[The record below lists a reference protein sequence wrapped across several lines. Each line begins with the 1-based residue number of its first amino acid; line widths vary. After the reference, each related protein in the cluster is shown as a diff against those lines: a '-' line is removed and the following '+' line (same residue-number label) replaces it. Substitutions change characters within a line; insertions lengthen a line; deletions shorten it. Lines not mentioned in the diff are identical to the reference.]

1 MRKYLIAGLLIW
13 MPLGVTV
20 LVINFLITS
29 FDQVLLLL
37 PPEYRPDNLLGFHI
51 PGLGLLMSLIVIFST
66 GIIVANY
73 FGGHLVR
80 FWEGLLS
87 KIPLVRSIYSA
98 VKQVTEAFVGSE
110 QSFQKAYLV
119 EYPRR
124 GTWTI
129 AFQTSSRIGEAQMKT
144 GLSQVVSIFVPT
156 TPNPTSG
163 FFLMVPEHDLIP
175 LDMTVEQ
182 ALKMV
187 ISGGVVV
194 PDFPPESAEPIA
206 PADNNTSAKHPAV
219 AATQT
224 TQVTKEV

>member
-1 MRKYLIAGLLIW
+1 MRKYIIAGLLVW
-13 MPLGVTV
+13 LPLGVTV
-20 LVINFLITS
+20 VVVNFLVNS

-37 PPEYRPDNLLGFHI
+37 PIDYRPDSLIGFHV
-51 PGLGLLMSLIVIFST
+51 PGLGLVVSMTIIILTGVIA
-66 GIIVANY
+66 ANY
-73 FGGHLVR
+73 FGERLVDL
-80 FWEGLLS
+80 WERGLGR
-87 KIPLVRSIYSA
+87 IPLVRSIYSA

-119 EYPRR
+119 EYPRI

-129 AFQTSSRIGEAQMKT
+129 AFQTSTKMGEAQCKT
-144 GLSQVVSIFVPT
+144 GLAQAVNVFVPT

-163 FFLMVPEHDLIP
+163 FFLMVSEQDLIP

-194 PDFPPESAEPIA
+194 PDVGDQSCHQGKMI
-206 PADNNTSAKHPAV
+206 
-219 AATQT
+219 
-224 TQVTKEV
+224 KEEMA

>member
-1 MRKYLIAGLLIW
+1 MRKYIIAGLLVW
-13 MPLGVTV
+13 LPLGVTV
-20 LVINFLITS
+20 VVINFLVNS

-37 PPEYRPDNLLGFHI
+37 PADYRPDSLIGFHV
-51 PGLGLLMSLIVIFST
+51 PGLGLLVSMS
-66 GIIVANY
+66 IIVLTGVVAANY
-73 FGGHLVR
+73 FGERLVDL
-80 FWEGLLS
+80 WERGLGR
-87 KIPLVRSIYSA
+87 IPLVRSIYSA

-119 EYPRR
+119 EYPRI

-129 AFQTSSRIGEAQMKT
+129 AFQTSNKMGEAQCKT
-144 GLSQVVSIFVPT
+144 GLAQAVNVFVPT

-163 FFLMVPEHDLIP
+163 FFLMVSEQDLIP

-194 PDFPPESAEPIA
+194 PDMGDHSCHQGKMI
-206 PADNNTSAKHPAV
+206 
-219 AATQT
+219 
-224 TQVTKEV
+224 KEDKA

>member
-1 MRKYLIAGLLIW
+1 MRQAVHSSKFYFVGFMRKYLIAGLLVW
-13 MPLGVTV
+13 LPLGVTV
-20 LVINFLITS
+20 LMINFLINS

-37 PPEYRPDNLLGFHI
+37 PPDYRPDSLLGFHI
-51 PGLGLLMSLIVIFST
+51 PGLGLLMSVIVILGT
-66 GIIVANY
+66 GIVAANY
-73 FGGHLVR
+73 FGERLVDL
-80 FWEGLLS
+80 WERGLS
-87 KIPLVRSIYSA
+87 QIPLVRSIYSA

-119 EYPRR
+119 EYPRI

-129 AFQTSSRIGEAQMKT
+129 AFQTSNKMGEAQCKT
-144 GLSQVVSIFVPT
+144 GLAQAVNVFVPT

-163 FFLMVPEHDLIP
+163 FFLMVSEQDLIP

-194 PDFPPESAEPIA
+194 PDVGDYTCHQGKII
-206 PADNNTSAKHPAV
+206 
-219 AATQT
+219 
-224 TQVTKEV
+224 KEDKA

>member
-51 PGLGLLMSLIVIFST
+51 PGLGLLMSLLVIFST
-66 GIIVANY
+66 GIVVANY
-73 FGGHLVR
+73 FGSHLVR
-80 FWEGLLS
+80 FWENLLS
-87 KIPLVRSIYSA
+87 RIPLVRSIYSA

-129 AFQTSSRIGEAQMKT
+129 AFQTSTKIGEAQIKT

-175 LDMTVEQ
+175 LDMSVEQ

-187 ISGGVVV
+187 VSGGVVV
-194 PDFPPESAEPIA
+194 PEMTEDEQKSFYEHCRPQQHKEQ
-206 PADNNTSAKHPAV
+206 HP
-219 AATQT
+219 TPNF
-224 TQVTKEV
+224 